1 MSIPSV
7 AVVAFNRF
15 SPFHFSVPCI
25 VFGDVLPGHRLF
37 DLSICA
43 GEPGEMRSRQGFSI
57 ETPFGLEALTQ
68 ADIVIVPYWRDPA
81 ERPNLEMLDA
91 LVAAHKR
98 GAVVVGL
105 CLGTYVLAYAGLL
118 DGHKAGTH
126 WEFEQDFL
134 TRFPNVRLD
143 TNALYVEDDRLVT
156 SAGTAAGLDCCLY
169 LVHRVHGRSIA
180 NKVARRMVIPPHRE
194 GGQAQFIEYPL
205 PVSTRDANINNL
217 LDYLRNNLDKSHT
230 LDELAD
236 YSLMNRR
243 TFTRHFQKATGRSV
257 GTWLMGER
265 LQRSQELLETTSHSI
280 ERVAEL
286 VGFQSAAS
294 LRQHFRARFNVT
306 PTEWRRTFQAGD
318 KVVKP

>member
-1 MSIPSV
+1 MSVPSV
-7 AVVAFNRF
+7 AVVAINHF

-25 VFGDVLPGHRLF
+25 IFGDILPGQKLF
-37 DLSICA
+37 DLKICA
-43 GEPGEMRSRQGFSI
+43 GEPGALRSRQGFSI
-57 ETPFGLEALTQ
+57 ETSFGLEALEQ

-81 ERPNLEMLDA
+81 ERPNQALLDA
-91 LVAAHKR
+91 LVAAHRR
-98 GAVVVGL
+98 GALVVGL

-118 DGHKAGTH
+118 EGSKAGTH

-143 TNALYVEDDRLVT
+143 TNALYVEDNRMVT

-169 LVHRVHGRSIA
+169 LVHRAHGRAVA

-194 GGQAQFIEYPL
+194 GGQAQFIERPVPL
-205 PVSTRDANINNL
+205 STRDANVNKL
-217 LDYLRNNLDKSHT
+217 LEYLRNNLDKVHG

-236 YSLMNRR
+236 HSLMSRR
-243 TFTRHFQKATGRSV
+243 TFTRHFQKATGMSV
-257 GTWLMGER
+257 GAWLMSER

-280 ERVAEL
+280 ETIAEL

-294 LRQHFRARFNVT
+294 LRQHFKTKFDVT
-306 PTEWRRTFQAGD
+306 PTEWRKTFQAGSL
-318 KVVKP
+318 VT

>member
-1 MSIPSV
+1 MPVPSV
-7 AVVAFNRF
+7 AVVAFNHF

-25 VFGDVLPGHRLF
+25 VFGDVLPGHKLF
-37 DLSICA
+37 DLKICA
-43 GEPGEMRSRQGFSI
+43 GEPGEKRSRQGFSI
-57 ETPFGLEALTQ
+57 DTSFGLEELAQ

-81 ERPNLEMLDA
+81 EKPNQELLDV
-91 LVAAHKR
+91 LVAAHRR
-98 GAVVVGL
+98 GALVVGL

-118 DGHKAGTH
+118 DGRKAGTH
-126 WEFEQDFL
+126 WEFEQDFV
-134 TRFPNVRLD
+134 TRFPRVHLD

-169 LVHRVHGRSIA
+169 LVHREHGRAIA

-194 GGQAQFIEYPL
+194 GGQAQFIEQSV

-217 LDYLRNNLDKSHT
+217 LDYLRNNLNKAHS

-257 GTWLMGER
+257 GAWLMSER

-280 ERVAEL
+280 ESVAEL

-294 LRQHFRARFNVT
+294 FRQHFRSRFNVT
-306 PTEWRRTFQAGD
+306 PTEWRRTFQAGS
-318 KVVKP
+318 VH